1 MYLGKERRNRFVAL
15 GLAAV
20 LVAGV
25 VLALLAT
32 VAAAA
37 PVVGGG
43 VVRDNRWEVSGS
55 RPGAAPSPGR
65 DRPAPVD
72 QSDAGTDFVTG
83 VAL

>member
-20 LVAGV
+20 LLAGV

-37 PVVGGG
+37 PVV
-43 VVRDNRWEVSGS
+43 
-55 RPGAAPSPGR
+55 RPP
-65 DRPAPVD
+65 DRPAAV
-72 QSDAGTDFVTG
+72 TDFVSG